1 MKTAI
6 FFLQST
12 EQTERLR
19 RLIAEAI
26 EQKYTRFITAIC
38 LTEKKGL
45 AFTLDLRSPQDFPE
59 NLFQSDRVEIV
70 RDPLIWLCERGETVL
85 AVWDGTENAVFK
97 QLVFCKAWGLT
108 GVCFNSQ
115 CGILEAL

>member
-1 MKTAI
+1 MYQERDGIWNWVNARIMVRYNNISRLPMKTAI

-38 LTEKKGL
+38 LTEKEGL
-45 AFTLDLRSPQDFPE
+45 ALTLDISSPQDFPE
-59 NLFQSDRVEIV
+59 NL
-70 RDPLIWLCERGETVL
+70 RG
-85 AVWDGTENAVFK
+85 
-97 QLVFCKAWGLT
+97 
-108 GVCFNSQ
+108 S
-115 CGILEAL
+115 